1 VVGVLRVGVKTAKV
15 PVLTS
20 NMESTYRARWML
32 FVDGENL
39 TLEAQKVSQRLPK
52 LKLTEGPYYSTDTFV
67 WMPERLATEN
77 LLTPESFDPSIPIQ
91 TIPSRE
97 PNVPLQAHAIRAH
110 YYTTVTGSTEKS
122 DSIKNSLWNIGFTP
136 YVFWKKKDA
145 KSKGVDIALTTD
157 LLSNAYRDNYDVAVL
172 CAGDGDYVPLVE
184 EVKRL
189 GKVVYLLFFDG
200 NPLNDKLMYASDTFH
215 SGFGQIF
222 VEAWHHY
229 KPG

>member
-1 VVGVLRVGVKTAKV
+1 
-15 PVLTS
+15 
-20 NMESTYRARWML
+20 ML

-39 TLEAQKVSQRLPK
+39 TLEAQKVPQRLPK
-52 LKLTEGPYYSTDTFV
+52 LKLTEGPYYSKDTFV
-67 WMPERLATEN
+67 WMPERLATQN
-77 LLTPESFDPSIPIQ
+77 LLTPESSDPSIPIQ
-91 TIPSRE
+91 TISSRE
-97 PNVPLQAHAIRAH
+97 PNVPLHAHAIRAH
-110 YYTTVTGSTEKS
+110 YYTTCSGDDEKVNF
-122 DSIKNSLWNIGFTP
+122 IRNRLWEIGFTP
-136 YVFWKKKDA
+136 HVFWKKQGT

-189 GKVVYLLFFDG
+189 GKVVYLSFFDG
-200 NPLNDKLMYASDTFH
+200 EPLNDKLMYSSDTFH
-215 SGFGQIF
+215 AGFGQIF